1 MDAQPFPPAGF
12 VEAESTVDGILV
24 YRPAPEDAGPERA
37 VVDFSCPRC
46 GGTTAYSVAG
56 GGLRCEYCGYYEA
69 PERQVVGKGARE
81 FEFKVETMER
91 AAHGWGT
98 ERKDL
103 SCEGCG
109 AHVSVP
115 PRSMTVSCPF
125 CGSSKLVQTP
135 GRQDALR
142 PRFLVP
148 FEVTDEACRRTIREW
163 LGSSWMVPGDL
174 QRLAGAVELTSMY
187 LPTWT
192 FDGVARARWRAQ
204 VGHTKTER
212 YRSGG
217 EWKTR
222 TRTEWRWE
230 SGNVTRAFDD
240 LPIPGTARLSQV
252 LLERIKDYDLSGL
265 AAYDPQFLAGS
276 HAQAYD
282 VPLEEAWEAARHR
295 MREATRAACRDQAST
310 SKIRN
315 FSMELDF
322 SDESWRYILVPAYV
336 GAYRYGGDPYQLMVN
351 GQTAEVAGQR
361 PVDWT
366 KVGLAIGAALAPGV
380 LITLAGLVTI
390 LLGIGAIVA
399 GVGMVVLI
407 IGIIIGFLIF
417 QKARRLDDV

>member
-1 MDAQPFPPAGF
+1 
-12 VEAESTVDGILV
+12 
-24 YRPAPEDAGPERA
+24 
-37 VVDFSCPRC
+37 
-46 GGTTAYSVAG
+46 
-56 GGLRCEYCGYYEA
+56 
-69 PERQVVGKGARE
+69 
-81 FEFKVETMER
+81 
-91 AAHGWGT
+91 
-98 ERKDL
+98 
-103 SCEGCG
+103 
-109 AHVSVP
+109 
-115 PRSMTVSCPF
+115 
-125 CGSSKLVQTP
+125 
-135 GRQDALR
+135 
-142 PRFLVP
+142 
-148 FEVTDEACRRTIREW
+148 
-163 LGSSWMVPGDL
+163 
-174 QRLAGAVELTSMY
+174 
-187 LPTWT
+187 
-192 FDGVARARWRAQ
+192 